1 MKNKKKLKG
10 KDLIN
15 IGIYAAIYCV
25 IMTAVAMLGFIPIMM
40 PLLCVIV
47 PIFGGI
53 PYMLFLTKVDKFGM
67 ITIYAMIVGLFLWIT
82 GMGYWPFIF
91 GIICGVIT
99 DLIVKSGNYKSS
111 KKNILSC
118 GVFNLI
124 IFGNF
129 VPMFATVYKGNIIKN
144 LIMDCQSYAKYRPNE
159 TTGGIFVS
167 WRRKEELPT
176 GA

>member
-1 MKNKKKLKG
+1 M
-10 KDLIN
+10 
-15 IGIYAAIYCV
+15 
-25 IMTAVAMLGFIPIMM
+25 
-40 PLLCVIV
+40 
-47 PIFGGI
+47 
-53 PYMLFLTKVDKFGM
+53 TKVDKFGM

-129 VPMFATVYKGNIIKN
+129 VPMFMNIEAYFSTRQGFGQEYITKMTDIFAN
-144 LIMDCQSYAKYRPNE
+144 SWLIPLLIAACVICGWI
-159 TTGGIFVS
+159 GGVFGKSLLKKHFEKAGI
-167 WRRKEELPT
+167 
-176 GA
+176 A

>member
-118 GVFNLI
+118 GVDLTSDDFKNINLDEEVKFDDALFDQFLQTHLNLVGDLFTGI
-124 IFGNF
+124 EQTQ
-129 VPMFATVYKGNIIKN
+129 VAKVEKN
-144 LIMDCQSYAKYRPNE
+144 EKLK
-159 TTGGIFVS
+159 
-167 WRRKEELPT
+167 KK
-176 GA
+176 